1 MPDIRHQLPAIMK
14 APPGAERSVTRVVDV
29 NSSAVGV
36 TRASAVN
43 GELALD
49 VNGGVLRYPAIWLR
63 DNCPCADCADPL
75 SGQKL
80 HDITDLAPDCAVT
93 GVYPADNSKTGGG
106 QAHGTD
112 NSKKLAVVFGPDG
125 HVGKFSV
132 GWLLDHTLDGRAAD
146 DDGPRLWDG
155 PGDLDLAKTSW
166 AAYATESRERERVL
180 NAVARDGFALL
191 TGVPTEPGMVL
202 SVAESFGFV
211 RETNYGRLF
220 DVRIEP
226 APGNL
231 AFTSREILP
240 HTDNP
245 YRDPVP
251 TLQLL
256 HCLRVADEGG
266 DTGLVDGFAAAR
278 ALSEEDP
285 AAYQTLTSTAVSFEY
300 IDMAAELRTS
310 QPLIQLGPGGQPR
323 AVRFNNRSIRAI
335 RLPYQQVTAFYA
347 AYRTWAELL
356 ARPDRRL
363 HLRLAPGDCLIFD
376 NTRILHART
385 AFSVTGSRHLQG
397 CYADMDG
404 LASTLAILRRNQ

>member
-1 MPDIRHQLPAIMK
+1 
-14 APPGAERSVTRVVDV
+14 VVEV
-29 NSSAVGV
+29 N
-36 TRASAVN
+36 AVN
-43 GELALD
+43 GELVLT
-49 VNGGVLRYPAIWLR
+49 VGGRVLRYPAVWLR
-63 DNCPCADCADPL
+63 DNCPCAYCADPL

-80 HDITDLAPDCAVT
+80 HDITDIAPDCAVT
-93 GVYPADNSKTGGG
+93 DAHLADNSKKPGGDDTGV
-106 QAHGTD
+106 D
-112 NSKKLAVVFGPDG
+112 NSKKLAVEFGPDG
-125 HVGKFSV
+125 HVGEFSV
-132 GWLLDHTLDGRAAD
+132 GWLLRNSLDGRAAE
-146 DDGPRLWDG
+146 DDGLRLWDG
-155 PGDLDLAKTSW
+155 PGDLDVAATGW
-166 AAYATESRERERVL
+166 AAYTADARARERALAEVR
-180 NAVARDGFALL
+180 RHGFTML
-191 TGVPTEPGMVL
+191 TGVPAEPGMVL
-202 SVAESFGFV
+202 TVAESFGFV

-278 ALSEEDP
+278 ALQAEDA
-285 AAYQTLTSTAVSFEY
+285 AAYERLTSTTVSFEY
-300 IDMAAELRTS
+300 IDKTAELRTS
-310 QPLIQLGPGGQPR
+310 QPLIQLGPGGPAAGKIR
-323 AVRFNNRSIRAI
+323 AVRFNNRSI
-335 RLPYQQVTAFYA
+335 RLPYQQVTAFYS
-347 AYRTWAELL
+347 AYRRWAELL
-356 ARPDRRL
+356 ARPERRL
-363 HLRLAPGDCLIFD
+363 NTRLAPGDCLIFD

>member
-1 MPDIRHQLPAIMK
+1 M
-14 APPGAERSVTRVVDV
+14 DV

-36 TRASAVN
+36 AWADAAQASAVN
-43 GELALD
+43 GELVLAVD
-49 VNGGVLRYPAIWLR
+49 GGELRYPAIWLR

-80 HDITDLAPDCAVT
+80 HDITDLAPECAVT
-93 GVYPADNSKTGGG
+93 EVRQTDNSKMEE
-106 QAHGTD
+106 QYAD
-112 NSKKLAVVFGPDG
+112 NSKKLTVLFEPDG
-125 HVGKFSV
+125 HVGEFSV
-132 GWLLDHTLDGRAAD
+132 GWLLDNTLDGRAAGA
-146 DDGPRLWDG
+146 DGPRLWDG

-166 AAYATESRERERVL
+166 AAYATEARERERVL
-180 NAVARDGFALL
+180 NAVAGDGFALL

-278 ALSEEDP
+278 ALSAEDP

-300 IDMAAELRTS
+300 IDKAAELRTS
-310 QPLIQLGPGGQPR
+310 QPLIQLGPGGPAANSVR

-347 AYRTWAELL
+347 AYRKWAELL
-356 ARPDRRL
+356 ARPERRL
-363 HLRLAPGDCLIFD
+363 QLRLAPGDCLIFD

>member
-1 MPDIRHQLPAIMK
+1 MPEIRHQLPAIMK
-14 APPGAERSVTRVVDV
+14 APGGAERPVTRVADV
-29 NSSAVGV
+29 N
-36 TRASAVN
+36 N
-43 GELALD
+43 GELVLTAS
-49 VNGGVLRYPAIWLR
+49 GRVLRYPAIWLR

-80 HDITDLAPDCAVT
+80 HDITDLAPECAVT
-93 GVYPADNSKTGGG
+93 EVRQTDNSKMEEQ
-106 QAHGTD
+106 QAD
-112 NSKKLAVVFGPDG
+112 NSKKLAVLFGPDG
-125 HVGKFSV
+125 HVGEFSV
-132 GWLLDHTLDGRAAD
+132 GWLLDNTLDGRAAD
-146 DDGPRLWDG
+146 ADGPRLWDG
-155 PGDLDLAKTSW
+155 PGDLELAKTSW
-166 AAYATESRERERVL
+166 AAYATESRERERAL
-180 NAVARDGFALL
+180 NAVVGDGFALL
-191 TGVPTEPGMVL
+191 TGVPAEPGMVL
-202 SVAESFGFV
+202 GVAESFGFV

-256 HCLRVADEGG
+256 HCLRAADEGG
-266 DTGLVDGFAAAR
+266 DTALVDGFAAAR

-300 IDMAAELRTS
+300 IDKAAELRTS

-347 AYRTWAELL
+347 AYRKWAELL

-363 HLRLAPGDCLIFD
+363 HLRLVPGDCLIFD

>member
-1 MPDIRHQLPAIMK
+1 
-14 APPGAERSVTRVVDV
+14 VTIVNSDAVGFATADGDLEFVVD
-29 NSSAVGV
+29 G
-36 TRASAVN
+36 R
-43 GELALD
+43 
-49 VNGGVLRYPAIWLR
+49 VLRYPAIWLR
-63 DNCPCADCADPL
+63 DNCPCAECADPL

-80 HDITDLAPDCAVT
+80 HDITDIAPDCVVT
-93 GVYPADNSKTGGG
+93 VATIQADVGDNSKKRAATDSG
-106 QAHGTD
+106 AEADD
-112 NSKKLAVVFGPDG
+112 NSKKLTAVFGPDG
-125 HVGKFSV
+125 HVGEFSV
-132 GWLLDHTLDGRAAD
+132 GWLLANALDGRAGED
-146 DDGPRLWDG
+146 DERRLWDG
-155 PGDLDLAKTSW
+155 PAGLDHTRTAW
-166 AAYATESRERERVL
+166 ADYTASLWQRERVL
-180 NAVARDGFALL
+180 GAVVRDGFALL
-191 TGVPTEPGMVL
+191 TGVPAEDGAVL
-202 SVAESFGFV
+202 GVAESFGFV

-266 DTGLVDGFAAAR
+266 DSGLVDGFAAAR
-278 ALSEEDP
+278 ALADEDP
-285 AAYQTLTSTAVSFEY
+285 EAYRIMTSTPVSFEY
-300 IDMAAELRTS
+300 IDKAAELRTS
-310 QPLIQLGPGGQPR
+310 QPLIQLGSDGQPR
-323 AVRFNNRSIRAI
+323 NVRFNNRSIRAI
-335 RLPYQQVTAFYA
+335 RLPYDQVTAFYA

-356 ARPDRRL
+356 GRPERRFVT
-363 HLRLAPGDCLIFD
+363 RLAPGDCLIFD

-404 LASTLAILRRNQ
+404 LRSTLAISRRRNQ